1 MGDGGTLKSMTGHGQ
16 GEATLGTGRVQVE
29 IRSLNHRFLEV
40 RVRLPTELVEH
51 SGYVEELVRKSLV
64 RGRIEVTGRMTGDAL
79 GAPVLDV
86 ARARAAYEQLVALR
100 DALSPREALPLSL
113 LASVPELFASRGMP
127 ELRMARE
134 ALAQATEQASRM
146 VCEMRA
152 REGAAL
158 AADLEA
164 RVERMVEH
172 VVQIEGRVP
181 AVVAA
186 ARRRLSDRIEK
197 LLPSSAAAIDPIRIE
212 QEIALLADRT
222 DVTEECTRLRSHADQ
237 FRALLAEGSSEAL
250 GRRLDF
256 LLQEMAREANTIGAK
271 SSDADCARLVVEVK
285 ADVERM
291 REQVQNVM

>member
-1 MGDGGTLKSMTGHGQ
+1 MGDGGTIKSMTGHGQ
-16 GEATLGTGRVQVE
+16 GEAALGTGRVQIE

-40 RVRLPTELVEH
+40 RVRLPAELVEH

-64 RGRIEVTGRMTGDAL
+64 RGRIEVTGRLSGDAL

-113 LASVPELFASRGMP
+113 LASVPDLFASRGIP

-134 ALAQATEQASRM
+134 ALTAAADQACRM

-158 AADLEA
+158 AADLESRA
-164 RVERMVEH
+164 DRMVEH
-172 VVQIEGRVP
+172 VAQIEERVP

-197 LLPSSAAAIDPIRIE
+197 LLPSAVSVDPLRIE

-222 DVTEECTRLRSHADQ
+222 DVTEECTRLRSHAEQ
-237 FRALLAEGSSEAL
+237 FRDLLAEGTSEAL